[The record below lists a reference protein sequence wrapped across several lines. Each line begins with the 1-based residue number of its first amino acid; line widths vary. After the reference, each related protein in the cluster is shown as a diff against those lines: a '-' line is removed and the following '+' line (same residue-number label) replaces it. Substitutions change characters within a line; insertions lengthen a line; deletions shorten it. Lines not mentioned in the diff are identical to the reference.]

1 MSYGGILMKF
11 WDAVAVIGGA
21 LMEQL
26 SEHQENISEYEK
38 RYKDLDQ
45 DQLLQKYRSTVGDAK
60 IASAILLNEK
70 ARKSTGK
77 K

>member
-1 MSYGGILMKF
+1 MSYGGIMMKF
-11 WDAVAVIGGA
+11 WDAVAVIGSA
-21 LMEQL
+21 LLKQL

-60 IASAILLNEK
+60 IVSTILLKK

>member
-1 MSYGGILMKF
+1 MKF

-21 LMEQL
+21 LLKQL

-45 DQLLQKYRSTVGDAK
+45 DQLLQKYCSTVGDAK
-60 IASAILLNEK
+60 IASTILL
-70 ARKSTGK
+70 K
-77 K
+77 KKPENQQVKRNFL

>member
-11 WDAVAVIGGA
+11 WDAVAVIGSA
-21 LMEQL
+21 LLKQL

-45 DQLLQKYRSTVGDAK
+45 DQLLQKYRSTVRAAK
-60 IASAILLNEK
+60 IASTILLK
-70 ARKSTGK
+70 KSQK
-77 K
+77 INR

>member
-1 MSYGGILMKF
+1 MKF

-21 LMEQL
+21 LLKQL

>member
-1 MSYGGILMKF
+1 MKF

-21 LMEQL
+21 LLEQL

>member
-1 MSYGGILMKF
+1 MKS

-21 LMEQL
+21 LLKQL

-60 IASAILLNEK
+60 IASTILLK
-70 ARKSTGK
+70 KSQK
-77 K
+77 INR

>member
-1 MSYGGILMKF
+1 MKF
-11 WDAVAVIGGA
+11 WDAVAVIGSA
-21 LMEQL
+21 LLKQL

-60 IASAILLNEK
+60 IVSTILLKK